1 MEILPGLPDKR
12 IPGDVDLQGGEHC
25 QGHLDFFKTGFRDN
39 CPVSRVE
46 KQNTEKILISRSHL
60 EFLQKFTKR
69 IFKFQTV

>member
-46 KQNTEKILISRSHL
+46 KQNT
-60 EFLQKFTKR
+60 
-69 IFKFQTV
+69 